1 MIEHLDTV
9 LHHLFMSE
17 VVGLRAPDVSEDQ
30 VRFQPPDEEWRN
42 HVNNISPRRALNVY
56 LAELREN
63 RQLRSNERVRSVDNG
78 VVTEEYAPMRVE
90 CHYLVTAWSPATEA
104 AGRTVDE
111 HQLLHQVLAVLM
123 NHYPLV
129 PRDVFSPDPLPG
141 GFPENLASAS
151 LPMAVAPAEGFA
163 KLAEFWGSMG
173 VNHRWKPAVYLIVTL
188 PVPFETEVAGHM
200 VTTRIT
206 EYRQM
211 GRPETAEEWIRIGG
225 HLLDAT
231 VAPPV
236 PVSGAWVQL
245 ESLAGEALETSET
258 DEQGGF
264 TFTGLRAGQHRLRAR
279 ATGFVETSREIEIP
293 SPSGE
298 YDLKF
303 T

>member
-9 LHHLFMSE
+9 LHRLFGSE
-17 VVGLRAPDVSEDQ
+17 VEGLSEDQ
-30 VRFQPPDEEWRN
+30 VSFQPPDEDWRN
-42 HVNNISPRRALNVY
+42 HVNNINQRALNVY
-56 LAELREN
+56 LVELREN
-63 RQLRSNERVRSVDNG
+63 RQLRSNERVRSVDDG
-78 VVTEEYAPMRVE
+78 VFTEEVAPMRID

-104 AGRTVDE
+104 VGRTVDE
-111 HQLLHQVLAVLM
+111 HQLLHQVLAMLM

-141 GFPENLASAS
+141 GFPEILASAR
-151 LPMAVAPAEGFA
+151 LPMAVAPTEGFP

-188 PVPFETEVAGHM
+188 PVPYETEVAGHM

-211 GRPETAEEWIRIGG
+211 GRPDTAEEWIQIGG

-231 VAPPV
+231 VTPPV

-245 ESLAGEALETSET
+245 ENLVGEALETSET
-258 DEQGGF
+258 DEQGRF
-264 TFTGLRAGQHRLRAR
+264 TFAELRAGQYRLRSR
-279 ATGFVETSREIEIP
+279 ATGFVATSREIEIP
-293 SPSGE
+293 SPTGE
-298 YDLKF
+298 YDLQF